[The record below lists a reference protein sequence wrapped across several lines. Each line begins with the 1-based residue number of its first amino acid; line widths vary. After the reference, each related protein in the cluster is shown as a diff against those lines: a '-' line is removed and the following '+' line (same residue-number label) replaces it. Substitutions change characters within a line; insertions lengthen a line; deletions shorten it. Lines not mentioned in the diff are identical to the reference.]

1 MNMRKEEVLLAA
13 VILLAASAFAQA
25 QENKLGATVDFTYA
39 SRYIWR
45 GFDLYHNNDGAIQP
59 SIDVD
64 LYGTGFGFKVL
75 YSTATQSDHVS
86 GDQINYTVYYGNTV
100 FKGEPY
106 ATEYKVGWMYYSY
119 PHKPRT
125 AAQEVFGSFSW
136 PNICPLGVVPSYTV
150 VKMWPSVENSP
161 VADAYTESGWFH
173 IFGLGYD
180 WTVPQLGNQ
189 VLNLSANLV
198 YNDGAGAANVA
209 HDWSHIVFGVSTGF
223 AITQN
228 LTFTPGFYFQKSM
241 EKSVNGSDEY
251 WTTLSMA
258 YKF

>member
-1 MNMRKEEVLLAA
+1 MRKERVLLAV
-13 VILLAASAFAQA
+13 VILLAVAAFAQA

-39 SRYIWR
+39 TRYIWR
-45 GFDLYHNNDGAIQP
+45 GFDRYPNNDGAIQP

-64 LYGTGFGFKVL
+64 LYGTGFGFNVW
-75 YSTATQSDHVS
+75 YSTATQDGHVN
-86 GDQINYTVYYGNTV
+86 GDQINYTTYYGNTA
-100 FKGEPY
+100 FKDEPY
-106 ATEYKVGWMYYSY
+106 ATKYKVGWMYYSY
-119 PHKPRT
+119 PHAPKN
-125 AAQEVFGSFSW
+125 AAQEAFASFSW
-136 PNICPLGVVPSYTV
+136 PKICPLGVVPSYTI
-150 VKMWPSVENSP
+150 VKMWPAVEDSD
-161 VADAYTESGWFH
+161 VGDAYTESGWFH

-189 VLNLSANLV
+189 VLKLSTELV
-198 YNDGAGAANVA
+198 YNDGAGAADVA
-209 HDWSHIVFGVSTGF
+209 HDWSHMVFGISTGF
-223 AITQN
+223 ALTQN